1 MSDETR
7 TPEPAPAPEPTP
19 EPAGAPRSEEGRLV
33 EASLLETIGLAAG
46 VIGLTALV
54 FGALLYVLDPSARI
68 ITLING
74 GLGLTLVVFYVAT
87 NVRRLRRVASGRST
101 PLVLLEVV
109 LGAAVLVGVGVAN
122 YVAHHADL
130 EWDLTRDQLFTLDP
144 QSSAAAARLTQ
155 DVEII
160 GFFKPS
166 DATRE
171 QLRQLVELYRRE
183 SPRVRLRFENVDAL
197 TPKLAEQY
205 KLTATGA
212 RIVVDAG
219 NGRIAKAKAPT
230 EAELTRALLEVIDRP
245 VRRVYWLVGHG
256 EVPLD
261 DTTEAGMR
269 RAIEATI
276 DDGFE
281 VRAFSLVGEE
291 AVPRDAAVVV
301 LAGAEKDLLPNE
313 LTALRRYLAEGGR
326 LALLVDPGSKLGLEP
341 LLAESGVQLGDDL
354 VVDPNPAS
362 RALGFGPD
370 APVVTKLEAHPITQP
385 LKNAALLFY
394 WVRSVSPTL
403 VDGVTTT
410 TLVQTPE
417 TSWAETEYRGGGDLE
432 RGPDELQG
440 PVPIAVA
447 VERRTAAAERRTDGA
462 RLVVIGDSSFATT
475 RFFGTGSNGDFFLN
489 VLGWLAGEETSVTLR
504 PKQRG
509 ATRVALTENQL
520 YGVVFFS
527 VNLLPLLLTGFGF
540 SVWAV
545 RRRK

>member
-7 TPEPAPAPEPTP
+7 PPAPDPT
-19 EPAGAPRSEEGRLV
+19 GAPRSEEGRLV
-33 EASLLETIGLAAG
+33 EASLLETVGLAAG

-68 ITLING
+68 ITVING

-87 NVRRLRRVASGRST
+87 NRRRLRRVASGRST
-101 PLVLLEVV
+101 PLVLLELV

-122 YVAHHADL
+122 YVAHHSDL

-144 QSSAAAARLTQ
+144 QSSAAARRLTQ
-155 DVEII
+155 DVAII

-183 SPRVRLRFENVDAL
+183 SPHVRLRFENVDAL

-219 NGRIAKAKAPT
+219 NGRIAKAKSPT
-230 EAELTRALLEVIDRP
+230 EAELTRALLEVLDRP
-245 VRRVYWLVGHG
+245 VRRVYWLTGHG
-256 EVPLD
+256 EIPLD

-291 AVPRDAAVVV
+291 SLPRDAAVVV
-301 LAGAEKDLLPNE
+301 LAGAEKALLPNE
-313 LTALRRYLAEGGR
+313 VAALRAYVAEGGR
-326 LALLVDPGSKLGLEP
+326 LALFVDPSTQLGLDP
-341 LLAESGVQLGDDL
+341 LLAENGVRLGSDL

-417 TSWAETEYRGGGDLE
+417 TSWAETAYQGGGDLE

-447 VERRTAAAERRTDGA
+447 IERRTTVGAERRTDGA
-462 RLVVIGDSSFATT
+462 RLVVVGDSSFATT

-489 VLGWLAGEETSVTLR
+489 VLGWLAGEEASVTLR

-509 ATRVALTENQL
+509 ATRVALTESQL